1 MRSLFLLVIL
11 WAGPRSEV
19 VLMDRVDEIEVNSF
33 YDDKG
38 DLVFTQCIFFDLPQ
52 DGARHSV
59 VDWRL
64 VKGESQY
71 PARDW
76 GNGGYVVR
84 WADGETLREVRAG
97 SVSYTFT
104 QYDTELIEREFLPKE
119 KRRELRAPKPKKR

>member
-1 MRSLFLLVIL
+1 MRDFVD
-11 WAGPRSEV
+11 
-19 VLMDRVDEIEVNSF
+19 LMELNHF
-33 YDDKG
+33 YDEKG

-59 VDWRL
+59 VAWRL
-64 VKGESQY
+64 VKSESQY

-104 QYDTELIEREFLPKE
+104 QYDPELIEREFLPKE
-119 KRRELRAPKPKKR
+119 KRRELRAPKPNKR